1 MKRSIFHFQQ
11 VLLLLTIHHAL
22 LEPLFAFHVP
32 ITGQKRL
39 GPSFA
44 AAKKGMGGSA
54 AGGGFGAP
62 TQSKKKPSKKQVAK
76 KLEKTYG
83 GTTPQEIAVGTQKR
97 MNNFMGQLP
106 PHLQRGLQI
115 YQELQKWN
123 ARQSRLSVL
132 QLAQIPES
140 ELEGAKRA
148 QTELENFQ
156 AEFNITHDD
165 LHNLLQQ
172 MAWDASADAKA
183 ARALTGQMPK
193 DIAEK
198 IDKACAIVADVVGDQ
213 GRCLDVGCG
222 FGVLVPQ
229 LLKAGL
235 SSKQI
240 VGVDLSP
247 EMIRNAQEQHPG
259 IEFHAADFSK
269 YQDDDEPFDAVIF
282 CSALHDFPDMDAAL
296 EKAVSLLRPNHG
308 KLILVHA
315 QGASHVLKQSSS
327 NPILVKRG
335 LPDTAELSSM
345 SEKCGLTLLV
355 EPAAAGSKQ
364 ESENGY
370 LAVLQKV
377 S

>member
-1 MKRSIFHFQQ
+1 MKRSVFHFQQ
-11 VLLLLTIHHAL
+11 VLLFLIHLLLL
-22 LEPLFAFHVP
+22 LEPLFAFYVSTTRP
-32 ITGQKRL
+32 KRL
-39 GPSFA
+39 GHSFFA
-44 AAKKGMGGSA
+44 NKKGMSGS
-54 AGGGFGAP
+54 AGGGFGTPVAK
-62 TQSKKKPSKKQVAK
+62 KKKPSKKQVAK

-83 GTTPQEIAVGTQKR
+83 GTSPQEIAVGTQKR
-97 MNNFMGQLP
+97 IDNWMKKQP
-106 PHLQRGLQI
+106 PHIQRGLQI

-156 AEFNITHDD
+156 AEYDITLDD

-172 MAWDASADAKA
+172 MTWDASADAKA

-193 DIAEK
+193 DIADK
-198 IDKACAIVADVVGDQ
+198 IDKACEIVADVVGEK

-222 FGVLVPQ
+222 FGVLVPP

-259 IEFHAADFSK
+259 ISFHAADFSK
-269 YQDDDEPFDAVIF
+269 YQGDEEYFEAVIF
-282 CSALHDFPDMDAAL
+282 CSALHDLPDMDVAL

-308 KLILVHA
+308 KLVLVHA

-335 LPDTAELSSM
+335 LPDTAELSSL
-345 SEKCGLTLLV
+345 SDKWGLELLV
-355 EPAAAGSKQ
+355 EPAAAGSKA